1 MATKKV
7 LKGFSGYKV
16 TEVGDEFF
24 DCPNLEVKC
33 LRSVV
38 VAILLVDEVCDWM
51 FECWGQ
57 GWYCAVAVVVV
68 VVTVSGNF
76 WIEIKMRLFSLGIVL
91 LVGDD

>member
-1 MATKKV
+1 
-7 LKGFSGYKV
+7 V

-33 LRSVV
+33 LCSGV
-38 VAILLVDEVCDWM
+38 VAILLVNEVCDWM
-51 FECWGQ
+51 FECSWGQQ

-76 WIEIKMRLFSLGIVL
+76 RIEIKMRLFSLGIVL
-91 LVGDD
+91 LGDD

>member
-1 MATKKV
+1 M
-7 LKGFSGYKV
+7 

-24 DCPNLEVKC
+24 DCPNLEEVKWFC
-33 LRSVV
+33 SGV

-57 GWYCAVAVVVV
+57 GWYCAVAVAVVVV

-76 WIEIKMRLFSLGIVL
+76 RIEIKMRLFSLGIVL
-91 LVGDD
+91 LGDD

>member
-1 MATKKV
+1 M
-7 LKGFSGYKV
+7 

-24 DCPNLEVKC
+24 YCPNLEVKWF
-33 LRSVV
+33 RGGV

-68 VVTVSGNF
+68 VVTVLGNF
-76 WIEIKMRLFSLGIVL
+76 WIEIKIRLFLWELSCWVIVMMIEEMFL
-91 LVGDD
+91 LAE